1 MTSRHEVDKIVR
13 IPQFKDS
20 DRHQSEERDSILD
33 TLEGIESKF
42 YLSCQRMNDAFR
54 LLSREIQKG
63 TETEEVIEVSTSS
76 VVECSL
82 DQMGLQDTEELC
94 KRDNQKRKTIAPS
107 FDRGIDQETIVPT
120 TSSEIECSLDHMG
133 LQDTEDLCE
142 RDNQKRKNIESSFDR
157 GIDQETIVPTTSS
170 EIECSLDH
178 MGLQDTEDLCERDNQ
193 KRKNIES
200 SFDRGIDQETIV
212 PTTSSEIECS
222 LDHMGLQD
230 TEDLCEMD
238 IQQRKNTESLFE
250 RTTRVVKSVKTEHVG
265 RMDIQKPTMVQRR
278 EIEEKIV
285 QLERMMDRKFHRI
298 LNAFQQTIE
307 KAQQQDKM

>member
-1 MTSRHEVDKIVR
+1 MASRHEVDKIVR

-42 YLSCQRMNDAFR
+42 YLSFQRMNDAFR
-54 LLSREIQKG
+54 LLSREIHKG

-76 VVECSL
+76 VVQCSL

-94 KRDNQKRKTIAPS
+94 KRDNQKRKTI
-107 FDRGIDQETIVPT
+107 
-120 TSSEIECSLDHMG
+120 
-133 LQDTEDLCE
+133 
-142 RDNQKRKNIESSFDR
+142 ESSFDR
-157 GIDQETIVPTTSS
+157 GIDQETIVPTKSS
-170 EIECSLDH
+170 E
-178 MGLQDTEDLCERDNQ
+178 T
-193 KRKNIES
+193 
-200 SFDRGIDQETIV
+200 
-212 PTTSSEIECS
+212 ECS

-238 IQQRKNTESLFE
+238 IQQRKNVESFFE

-265 RMDIQKPTMVQRR
+265 RMDIQKPTMVERR

-298 LNAFQQTIE
+298 LNAFQQTIA

>member
-1 MTSRHEVDKIVR
+1 MFVFISMTSRHEVDKIVR
-13 IPQFKDS
+13 IPQFKDN
-20 DRHQSEERDSILD
+20 DRLQSEERDPILD

-42 YLSCQRMNDAFR
+42 YLSFQRMNDAFR
-54 LLSREIQKG
+54 LLSREIHKG
-63 TETEEVIEVSTSS
+63 TETEEVIEVS
-76 VVECSL
+76 
-82 DQMGLQDTEELC
+82 
-94 KRDNQKRKTIAPS
+94 
-107 FDRGIDQETIVPT
+107 

-157 GIDQETIVPTTSS
+157 GIDQETIVPTKSS
-170 EIECSLDH
+170 E
-178 MGLQDTEDLCERDNQ
+178 T
-193 KRKNIES
+193 
-200 SFDRGIDQETIV
+200 
-212 PTTSSEIECS
+212 ECS

-238 IQQRKNTESLFE
+238 IQQRKNIESFFE

-265 RMDIQKPTMVQRR
+265 RMDIQKPTMVERR

>member
-1 MTSRHEVDKIVR
+1 MTSRHAVDKIVR
-13 IPQFKDS
+13 VPQFKDS
-20 DRHQSEERDSILD
+20 DRLQSEERDSILD

-42 YLSCQRMNDAFR
+42 CLSFQRMNDAFR
-54 LLSREIQKG
+54 LLSREIHKG
-63 TETEEVIEVSTSS
+63 TETEEVIEVLTSS
-76 VVECSL
+76 VV
-82 DQMGLQDTEELC
+82 
-94 KRDNQKRKTIAPS
+94 
-107 FDRGIDQETIVPT
+107 
-120 TSSEIECSLDHMG
+120 ECSLDHMG

-142 RDNQKRKNIESSFDR
+142 RDNQKRKTIKSSFDR

-178 MGLQDTEDLCERDNQ
+178 MGLQDTADLCERDNQ
-193 KRKNIES
+193 KRKTIKS

-230 TEDLCEMD
+230 TADLCERDNQKRKNIKSSFDREKDQETIVPTKSSETECSLDRIGLQDTEDLCEMD
-238 IQQRKNTESLFE
+238 IQQRKNIESLFE
-250 RTTRVVKSVKTEHVG
+250 TTTRVVKSVKTEHVG
-265 RMDIQKPTMVQRR
+265 RMDIQKPTMVERR

-298 LNAFQQTIE
+298 LNAFQQTLE

>member
-1 MTSRHEVDKIVR
+1 MTSRHDVDKIVR

-20 DRHQSEERDSILD
+20 DQLQSEELDSILD
-33 TLEGIESKF
+33 TLEGIENKF
-42 YLSCQRMNDAFR
+42 YLSFQRMNDAFR
-54 LLSREIQKG
+54 LLSREIHKG

-94 KRDNQKRKTIAPS
+94 KRDNQKRKTI
-107 FDRGIDQETIVPT
+107 
-120 TSSEIECSLDHMG
+120 
-133 LQDTEDLCE
+133 
-142 RDNQKRKNIESSFDR
+142 ESSFDR
-157 GIDQETIVPTTSS
+157 GIDQETIVPTKSS
-170 EIECSLDH
+170 E
-178 MGLQDTEDLCERDNQ
+178 T
-193 KRKNIES
+193 
-200 SFDRGIDQETIV
+200 
-212 PTTSSEIECS
+212 ECS

-238 IQQRKNTESLFE
+238 IQQRKNIESFFE

-265 RMDIQKPTMVQRR
+265 RMDIQKPTMVERR

-285 QLERMMDRKFHRI
+285 QLERMMDRKFYQI
-298 LNAFQQTIE
+298 LNAFQQTLE

>member
-13 IPQFKDS
+13 IPQFEDS

-42 YLSCQRMNDAFR
+42 YLSFQRMNDAFR
-54 LLSREIQKG
+54 LLSREIHKG

-94 KRDNQKRKTIAPS
+94 KRDNQKRKT
-107 FDRGIDQETIVPT
+107 
-120 TSSEIECSLDHMG
+120 
-133 LQDTEDLCE
+133 
-142 RDNQKRKNIESSFDR
+142 IESSFDR

-212 PTTSSEIECS
+212 PTKSSETECS

-238 IQQRKNTESLFE
+238 IQQRKNVESFFE

-265 RMDIQKPTMVQRR
+265 RMDIQKPTMVERR

>member
-1 MTSRHEVDKIVR
+1 MTSRQEVDKIVR

-20 DRHQSEERDSILD
+20 DRLQSEERDSILD
-33 TLEGIESKF
+33 TLEEIESKF
-42 YLSCQRMNDAFR
+42 YLSFQRMNDAFR
-54 LLSREIQKG
+54 LLSREIHKG
-63 TETEEVIEVSTSS
+63 TETEEVIEVSSSS

-82 DQMGLQDTEELC
+82 DQMGLQDTEDLC
-94 KRDNQKRKTIAPS
+94 ERDNQKRKTIELS

-142 RDNQKRKNIESSFDR
+142 RDNQKRKNIESFFDR
-157 GIDQETIVPTTSS
+157 EIDQETIVPTKSS
-170 EIECSLDH
+170 ETECSLDH
-178 MGLQDTEDLCERDNQ
+178 MGLQDTENLCEVDNQ
-193 KRKNIES
+193 QRKNIES
-200 SFDRGIDQETIV
+200 
-212 PTTSSEIECS
+212 
-222 LDHMGLQD
+222 
-230 TEDLCEMD
+230 
-238 IQQRKNTESLFE
+238 LFE
-250 RTTRVVKSVKTEHVG
+250 ATTMVVKSVETEHVG
-265 RMDIQKPTMVQRR
+265 KMDIQKPTMVERR

>member
-1 MTSRHEVDKIVR
+1 MTSRHDVDKIVR

-20 DRHQSEERDSILD
+20 DQLQSEELDSILD
-33 TLEGIESKF
+33 TLEGIENKF
-42 YLSCQRMNDAFR
+42 YLSFQRMNDAFR
-54 LLSREIQKG
+54 LLSREMDQG
-63 TETEEVIEVSTSS
+63 TKAEEVIEVSTSS

-82 DQMGLQDTEELC
+82 DQMDVQDTEDLC
-94 KRDNQKRKTIAPS
+94 ERDNLRRKNIESS
-107 FDRGIDQETIVPT
+107 FDREIDQETIVPT
-120 TSSEIECSLDHMG
+120 TS
-133 LQDTEDLCE
+133 TE
-142 RDNQKRKNIESSFDR
+142 
-157 GIDQETIVPTTSS
+157 T
-170 EIECSLDH
+170 
-178 MGLQDTEDLCERDNQ
+178 
-193 KRKNIES
+193 
-200 SFDRGIDQETIV
+200 
-212 PTTSSEIECS
+212 ECS

-265 RMDIQKPTMVQRR
+265 RMDIQKPTMVERR

-298 LNAFQQTIE
+298 LNAFQQTIA

>member
-1 MTSRHEVDKIVR
+1 MTSRHDVDKIVR

-54 LLSREIQKG
+54 LLSREIQRG
-63 TETEEVIEVSTSS
+63 TETEEFIEVSTSS

-142 RDNQKRKNIESSFDR
+142 MDNRKRKNIESSF
-157 GIDQETIVPTTSS
+157 ET
-170 EIECSLDH
+170 
-178 MGLQDTEDLCERDNQ
+178 
-193 KRKNIES
+193 K
-200 SFDRGIDQETIV
+200 
-212 PTTSSEIECS
+212 
-222 LDHMGLQD
+222 
-230 TEDLCEMD
+230 
-238 IQQRKNTESLFE
+238 
-250 RTTRVVKSVKTEHVG
+250 TRVVKSVKTKHAG
-265 RMDIQKPTMVQRR
+265 KRDIQKPTKVERR

-285 QLERMMDRKFHRI
+285 QLERMMDRKFYQI

-307 KAQQQDKM
+307 KAQQRDKM

>member
-20 DRHQSEERDSILD
+20 DRLQSEERDSILD

-42 YLSCQRMNDAFR
+42 YLSFQRMNDAFR
-54 LLSREIQKG
+54 LLSREIHKG

-94 KRDNQKRKTIAPS
+94 KRDNQKRKTI
-107 FDRGIDQETIVPT
+107 
-120 TSSEIECSLDHMG
+120 
-133 LQDTEDLCE
+133 
-142 RDNQKRKNIESSFDR
+142 ESSFDR
-157 GIDQETIVPTTSS
+157 GIDQETIVPTASS
-170 EIECSLDH
+170 E
-178 MGLQDTEDLCERDNQ
+178 
-193 KRKNIES
+193 
-200 SFDRGIDQETIV
+200 V
-212 PTTSSEIECS
+212 ECS

-238 IQQRKNTESLFE
+238 IQRRKNIESFFE

-265 RMDIQKPTMVQRR
+265 RMDIQKPTMVERR

-298 LNAFQQTIE
+298 LNAFQQTIA

>member
-42 YLSCQRMNDAFR
+42 YLSFQRMNDAFR
-54 LLSREIQKG
+54 LLSREIHKG

-94 KRDNQKRKTIAPS
+94 KRDNQKRKTIESS

-120 TSSEIECSLDHMG
+120 TSTEVECSLDHMG
-133 LQDTEDLCE
+133 LQDTEELCKRDNQKRKTIESSFDRGIDQETIVPTKSSETECSLDHMGLQDTKDLCE

-157 GIDQETIVPTTSS
+157 GIDQETIVPTKSS
-170 EIECSLDH
+170 E
-178 MGLQDTEDLCERDNQ
+178 T
-193 KRKNIES
+193 
-200 SFDRGIDQETIV
+200 
-212 PTTSSEIECS
+212 ECS

-238 IQQRKNTESLFE
+238 IQQRKNIESFFE

-265 RMDIQKPTMVQRR
+265 RMDIQKPTMVERR

-298 LNAFQQTIE
+298 LNAFQQTIA

>member
-54 LLSREIQKG
+54 LLSREIQRG
-63 TETEEVIEVSTSS
+63 TETEEFIEVSTSS

-94 KRDNQKRKTIAPS
+94 KRDNQKRKTI
-107 FDRGIDQETIVPT
+107 
-120 TSSEIECSLDHMG
+120 
-133 LQDTEDLCE
+133 
-142 RDNQKRKNIESSFDR
+142 ESSFDR
-157 GIDQETIVPTTSS
+157 GIDQETIVPTKSS
-170 EIECSLDH
+170 E
-178 MGLQDTEDLCERDNQ
+178 T
-193 KRKNIES
+193 
-200 SFDRGIDQETIV
+200 
-212 PTTSSEIECS
+212 ECS

-238 IQQRKNTESLFE
+238 IQQRKNIESFFE

>member
-1 MTSRHEVDKIVR
+1 MTSRHDVDKIVR

-20 DRHQSEERDSILD
+20 DQLQSEELDSILD
-33 TLEGIESKF
+33 TLEGIENKF
-42 YLSCQRMNDAFR
+42 YLSFQRMNDAFR
-54 LLSREIQKG
+54 LLSREIHKG

-94 KRDNQKRKTIAPS
+94 KRDNQKRKT
-107 FDRGIDQETIVPT
+107 
-120 TSSEIECSLDHMG
+120 
-133 LQDTEDLCE
+133 
-142 RDNQKRKNIESSFDR
+142 
-157 GIDQETIVPTTSS
+157 
-170 EIECSLDH
+170 
-178 MGLQDTEDLCERDNQ
+178 
-193 KRKNIES
+193 IES

-238 IQQRKNTESLFE
+238 IQQRKNVESFFE

-265 RMDIQKPTMVQRR
+265 RMDIQKPTMVERR

>member
-1 MTSRHEVDKIVR
+1 MTSRHEVDKLR

-42 YLSCQRMNDAFR
+42 YLSFQRMNDAFR
-54 LLSREIQKG
+54 LLSREIHKG

-94 KRDNQKRKTIAPS
+94 ERDNQKRKTTESS
-107 FDRGIDQETIVPT
+107 FDREIDQETIVPT
-120 TSSEIECSLDHMG
+120 KSSETECSLD
-133 LQDTEDLCE
+133 D
-142 RDNQKRKNIESSFDR
+142 I
-157 GIDQETIVPTTSS
+157 
-170 EIECSLDH
+170 
-178 MGLQDTEDLCERDNQ
+178 
-193 KRKNIES
+193 
-200 SFDRGIDQETIV
+200 
-212 PTTSSEIECS
+212 
-222 LDHMGLQD
+222 GLQD

-238 IQQRKNTESLFE
+238 IQQRQNIESLFE
-250 RTTRVVKSVKTEHVG
+250 TTTRVVKRAKTEHVE
-265 RMDIQKPTMVQRR
+265 RMGIQKPTTVERR

-307 KAQQQDKM
+307 KTQQQDKM

>member
-13 IPQFKDS
+13 IPQFKDN

-42 YLSCQRMNDAFR
+42 YLSFQRMNDAFR
-54 LLSREIQKG
+54 LLSREIHKG

-82 DQMGLQDTEELC
+82 DHMGLQDTEELC
-94 KRDNQKRKTIAPS
+94 KRDNQKRKTI
-107 FDRGIDQETIVPT
+107 
-120 TSSEIECSLDHMG
+120 
-133 LQDTEDLCE
+133 
-142 RDNQKRKNIESSFDR
+142 ESSFDR
-157 GIDQETIVPTTSS
+157 GIDQETIVPTKSS
-170 EIECSLDH
+170 E
-178 MGLQDTEDLCERDNQ
+178 T
-193 KRKNIES
+193 
-200 SFDRGIDQETIV
+200 
-212 PTTSSEIECS
+212 ECS

-238 IQQRKNTESLFE
+238 NRKRKNIQSSVETK
-250 RTTRVVKSVKTEHVG
+250 TRVVKSVKTKHAG
-265 RMDIQKPTMVQRR
+265 KRDIQKPTKVERR

-285 QLERMMDRKFHRI
+285 QLERMMDRKFYQI
-298 LNAFQQTIE
+298 LNAFQQTLE

>member
-1 MTSRHEVDKIVR
+1 MTSRHAVDKIVR
-13 IPQFKDS
+13 VPQFKDS
-20 DRHQSEERDSILD
+20 DRLQSEERDSILD

-42 YLSCQRMNDAFR
+42 YLSFQRMNDAFR
-54 LLSREIQKG
+54 LLSREIHKG

-82 DQMGLQDTEELC
+82 DQMGLQDTEDLC
-94 KRDNQKRKTIAPS
+94 ERDNQKRKTIESS

-120 TSSEIECSLDHMG
+120 KSSETECSLDHMG

-142 RDNQKRKNIESSFDR
+142 RDNQKRKTIESSFDR
-157 GIDQETIVPTTSS
+157 GIDQETIVPTKSS
-170 EIECSLDH
+170 E
-178 MGLQDTEDLCERDNQ
+178 T
-193 KRKNIES
+193 
-200 SFDRGIDQETIV
+200 
-212 PTTSSEIECS
+212 ECS

-238 IQQRKNTESLFE
+238 NRKRKNIESLFE
-250 RTTRVVKSVKTEHVG
+250 TTTRVVKSVKTEHVG
-265 RMDIQKPTMVQRR
+265 RMDIQKPTMVERR

-285 QLERMMDRKFHRI
+285 QLERMMDRKFYQI

-307 KAQQQDKM
+307 KAQQQDKMQYQRFITCSSVCVCFLYFIKLQEQQAALV

>member
-1 MTSRHEVDKIVR
+1 MTSRHEVDKIVS

-42 YLSCQRMNDAFR
+42 YLSFQRMNDAFR
-54 LLSREIQKG
+54 LLSREIHKG

-76 VVECSL
+76 VVQCSL

-94 KRDNQKRKTIAPS
+94 KRDNQKRKTI
-107 FDRGIDQETIVPT
+107 
-120 TSSEIECSLDHMG
+120 
-133 LQDTEDLCE
+133 
-142 RDNQKRKNIESSFDR
+142 ESSFDR
-157 GIDQETIVPTTSS
+157 GIDQETIVPTKSS
-170 EIECSLDH
+170 E
-178 MGLQDTEDLCERDNQ
+178 T
-193 KRKNIES
+193 
-200 SFDRGIDQETIV
+200 
-212 PTTSSEIECS
+212 ECS

-238 IQQRKNTESLFE
+238 IQQRKNVESFFE

-265 RMDIQKPTMVQRR
+265 RMDIQKPTMVERR

-298 LNAFQQTIE
+298 LNAFQQTIA

>member
-42 YLSCQRMNDAFR
+42 YLSFQRMNDAFR
-54 LLSREIQKG
+54 LLSREIRKG

-82 DQMGLQDTEELC
+82 DHMGLQDTEELC
-94 KRDNQKRKTIAPS
+94 KRDNQKRKTI
-107 FDRGIDQETIVPT
+107 
-120 TSSEIECSLDHMG
+120 
-133 LQDTEDLCE
+133 
-142 RDNQKRKNIESSFDR
+142 ESSFDR
-157 GIDQETIVPTTSS
+157 GIDQETIVPTKWS
-170 EIECSLDH
+170 ETECYLDH
-178 MGLQDTEDLCERDNQ
+178 MGLQDTEDQ
-193 KRKNIES
+193 
-200 SFDRGIDQETIV
+200 
-212 PTTSSEIECS
+212 
-222 LDHMGLQD
+222 
-230 TEDLCEMD
+230 CEMD
-238 IQQRKNTESLFE
+238 IQQRKNIESFFE

-298 LNAFQQTIE
+298 LNAFQQTIA

>member
-1 MTSRHEVDKIVR
+1 MTSRHEVDKIVS

-42 YLSCQRMNDAFR
+42 YLSFQRMNDAFR
-54 LLSREIQKG
+54 LLSREIHKG

-94 KRDNQKRKTIAPS
+94 KRDNQKRKTI
-107 FDRGIDQETIVPT
+107 
-120 TSSEIECSLDHMG
+120 
-133 LQDTEDLCE
+133 
-142 RDNQKRKNIESSFDR
+142 ESSFDR
-157 GIDQETIVPTTSS
+157 GIDQETIVPTKWS
-170 EIECSLDH
+170 ETECSLDH
-178 MGLQDTEDLCERDNQ
+178 
-193 KRKNIES
+193 
-200 SFDRGIDQETIV
+200 V
-212 PTTSSEIECS
+212 
-222 LDHMGLQD
+222 GLQD

-238 IQQRKNTESLFE
+238 IQQRKNVESFFE

-265 RMDIQKPTMVQRR
+265 RMDIQKPTMVERR

-298 LNAFQQTIE
+298 LNAFQQTIA

>member
-1 MTSRHEVDKIVR
+1 MTCRHDVDKIVR

-20 DRHQSEERDSILD
+20 DQLQSEELDSILD
-33 TLEGIESKF
+33 TLEGIENKF
-42 YLSCQRMNDAFR
+42 YLSFQRMNDAFR
-54 LLSREIQKG
+54 LLSREMHKG

-82 DQMGLQDTEELC
+82 
-94 KRDNQKRKTIAPS
+94 NQ
-107 FDRGIDQETIVPT
+107 
-120 TSSEIECSLDHMG
+120 MG

-142 RDNQKRKNIESSFDR
+142 RDNQKRKTIESSFDR

-170 EIECSLDH
+170 E
-178 MGLQDTEDLCERDNQ
+178 T
-193 KRKNIES
+193 
-200 SFDRGIDQETIV
+200 
-212 PTTSSEIECS
+212 ECS

-238 IQQRKNTESLFE
+238 NRKRKNIESPFE
-250 RTTRVVKSVKTEHVG
+250 TKTTVVKSVKTKHA
-265 RMDIQKPTMVQRR
+265 RKRDIQKPTKVERR

-285 QLERMMDRKFHRI
+285 QLERMMDRKFYQI